1 MGHVVVFS
9 DSHVGDRH
17 CSLRKEEAQNKF
29 INDLKQYPV
38 IEELILLGDIFE
50 INLAPLNKALD
61 GTPGYFEPEPK
72 KKENE
77 KDHNYLGM
85 RSFLKKLDGLPIKK
99 IVYLPGNHDYHFL
112 QLLNSIAHDQEPMDE
127 GKDIKPDPRFRVS
140 CDRSFLNGL
149 FPPSLQDKFTVE
161 YPEHL
166 VTTSTGEKIVLTHG
180 HHLDKTQTLLQNI
193 EDAFKEASQD
203 DPSEMKKHILQ
214 YESRINA
221 YQGIA
226 YSQSKNYE
234 LRNFID
240 KTYNRLNRLIK
251 LPGKLW
257 RWWQQRAHHKS
268 GLRRKPI
275 SKDLM
280 MRVKIFLQFISEHK
294 DKKIAAFVFGH
305 THDPDL
311 KWDSERKLLVA
322 NCGSFLVEWKRP
334 RGFGDDEF
342 VGTYV
347 VIDKDSENLT
357 IDERIKVR
365 LLTLNTAKDIHSK
378 AIGIKTVGA

>member
-1 MGHVVVFS
+1 MGHIIVFS

-17 CSLRKEEAQNKF
+17 CSLRKEEAQEKF

-61 GTPGYFEPEPK
+61 GTPGYFEPE
-72 KKENE
+72 NE
-77 KDHNYLGM
+77 QDPNYSGM

-99 IVYLPGNHDYHFL
+99 IVYLPGNHDYRFL
-112 QLLNSIAHDQEPMDE
+112 QLLNSMDHDQKPME
-127 GKDIKPDPRFRVS
+127 KDTPIERKPLFRVS
-140 CDRSFLNGL
+140 YPSSFLNGL
-149 FPPSLQDKFTVE
+149 YPQSLQGNFTVE

-166 VTTSTGEKIVLTHG
+166 ITTSTGEKIVLTHG
-180 HHLDKTQTLLQNI
+180 HHLDKTQTLYQNI
-193 EDAFKEASQD
+193 EDAFKNASQD
-203 DPSEMKKHILQ
+203 NSSELKERILQ

-234 LRNFID
+234 LREIIE
-240 KTYNRLNRLIK
+240 KAYSGYRK
-251 LPGKLW
+251 LGKLIGKFR
-257 RWWQQRAHHKS
+257 RWWQQRAHNKS
-268 GLRRKPI
+268 GLRRNSI
-275 SKDLM
+275 SPKLM
-280 MRVKIFLQFISEHK
+280 MRVKIFLRFISDHK
-294 DKKIAAFVFGH
+294 DIAAFVFGH

-311 KWDSERKLLVA
+311 KWDRDHKLLVA

-334 RGFGDDEF
+334 RDFGDDEF

-347 VIDKDSENLT
+347 VIDKDSENLS
-357 IDERIKVR
+357 IDDRIKVR
-365 LLTLNTAKDIHSK
+365 LLTLKKAEVLYSK
-378 AIGIKTVGA
+378 AKGIKTVGA

>member
-1 MGHVVVFS
+1 MGYVVVFS

-29 INDLKQYPV
+29 INDLELYKEKG

-61 GTPGYFEPEPK
+61 GSPGYFEPDDQKDPK
-72 KKENE
+72 
-77 KDHNYLGM
+77 YLGM
-85 RSFLKKLDGLPIKK
+85 RSFLKKLDGLPINK
-99 IVYLPGNHDYHFL
+99 IVYLPGNHDYRFL
-112 QLLNSIAHDQEPMDE
+112 QLLNSMDHDQEPME
-127 GKDIKPDPRFRVS
+127 KDIIIEPKPLFRVS
-140 CDRSFLNGL
+140 YPSSFLNGL
-149 FPPSLQDKFTVE
+149 FPLSLQDKFTVE

-166 VTTSTGEKIVLTHG
+166 ITTSTGQKIVLTHG
-180 HHLDKTQTLLQNI
+180 HHLDKTQTLYQNI
-193 EDAFKEASQD
+193 EDAFKDASQD
-203 DPSEMKKHILQ
+203 NPSEMKKHILQ

-234 LRNFID
+234 LRNFIEEAY
-240 KTYNRLNRLIK
+240 KWYNRLGK
-251 LPGKLW
+251 LPGRLR
-257 RWWQQRAHHKS
+257 RWWQQRTHQKS
-268 GLRRKPI
+268 GLRRKSI
-275 SKDLM
+275 SPKLM
-280 MRVKIFLQFISEHK
+280 MRVKIFLRFISEHK
-294 DKKIAAFVFGH
+294 DAAAFVFGH

-322 NCGSFLVEWKRP
+322 NCGSFLVERNRP
-334 RGFGDDEF
+334 RDFGDDEF

-347 VIDKDSENLT
+347 VIDKDSENLS

-365 LLTLNTAKDIHSK
+365 LLTLKRAEDIYPKAK
-378 AIGIKTVGA
+378 GIETVGA

>member
-1 MGHVVVFS
+1 MGHIIVFS

-17 CSLRKEEAQNKF
+17 CSLRKPKAQQRF
-29 INDLKQYPV
+29 INDLKQYSE
-38 IEELILLGDIFE
+38 IEELILLGGIFE

-61 GTPGYFEPEPK
+61 GTPGHFEPE
-72 KKENE
+72 NE
-77 KDHNYLGM
+77 RDPNYSGM

-99 IVYLPGNHDYHFL
+99 VVYLPGNHDYRFL
-112 QLLNSIAHDQEPMDE
+112 QLLNSMDHDQTPIEKGKTIEP
-127 GKDIKPDPRFRVS
+127 KPLFRVRYPS
-140 CDRSFLNGL
+140 SFLKGL
-149 FPPSLQDKFTVE
+149 FPHSLQAKFAVE

-166 VTTSTGEKIVLTHG
+166 VTTSTGQKIVLTHG
-180 HHLDKTQTLLQNI
+180 HHLDRTQTLYQHI
-193 EDAFKEASQD
+193 EDAFKDASQD
-203 DPSEMKKHILQ
+203 PSKLHERILE

-234 LRNFID
+234 LRGIIE
-240 KTYNRLNRLIK
+240 KAYAGYSLL
-251 LPGKLW
+251 GKLW
-257 RWWQQRAHHKS
+257 TKLGTWWQQRPHHKS

-275 SKDLM
+275 SPKLM
-280 MRVKIFLQFISEHK
+280 TRVEISLRFISEHK
-294 DKKIAAFVFGH
+294 DAAAFVFGH

-311 KWDSERKLLVA
+311 KWNSKSTLLVA

-347 VIDKDSENLT
+347 VIDNDSKHASIE
-357 IDERIKVR
+357 DRIQIR
-365 LLTLNTAKDIHSK
+365 LLTLKKAEVLYSK
-378 AIGIKTVGA
+378 AKGIKTVGA